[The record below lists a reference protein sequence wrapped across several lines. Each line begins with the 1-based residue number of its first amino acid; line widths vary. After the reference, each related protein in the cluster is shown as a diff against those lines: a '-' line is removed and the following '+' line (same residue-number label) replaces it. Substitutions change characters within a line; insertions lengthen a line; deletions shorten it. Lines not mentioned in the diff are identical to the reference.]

1 MNESDDWDFKGSS
14 IRQRAKDHSA
24 EIRKEYRNEE
34 NLPSSN
40 SVHHSNSSYSYGPG
54 EVKNIDS
61 DKKESI
67 YDADYRVIIPPH
79 QPQTNMPLANKNED
93 EDDWSFF
100 EDEEDG
106 HR

>member
-1 MNESDDWDFKGSS
+1 
-14 IRQRAKDHSA
+14 
-24 EIRKEYRNEE
+24 
-34 NLPSSN
+34 
-40 SVHHSNSSYSYGPG
+40 
-54 EVKNIDS
+54 VKNIDS